1 MTWLVI
7 LVAAAAFGGV
17 WWGLGRLG
25 AHTFVIAFFALL
37 AALVVLE
44 SRAFLGIPL

>member
-1 MTWLVI
+1 MTWIVI
-7 LVAAAAFGGV
+7 LAASALFGGV
-17 WWGLGRLG
+17 WWGLSRLG
-25 AHTFVIAFFALL
+25 ANVFIVAALAML